1 MQSQK
6 SILICGLVLGLL
18 CAVGHDCLAQP
29 PLTLKLD
36 YQGVDRCL
44 FCHQAPQ
51 DNVREDVLKFVTLKE
66 MDVWMADD
74 KHYRALSNI
83 TDTDLGK
90 QMCRTLGIDV
100 NNIATATQCVSCH
113 SNPHWVN
120 NHRTISVDPRR
131 PNLQTGVTCE
141 SCHGPSSIWDPMHTK
156 SAVWRAASPDDKQ
169 GLGMLDVRNPVTRAR
184 MCYSCH
190 IGDASEGKVVTHEM
204 YAAGH
209 PPLPSVE
216 LETFSHAMPA
226 HWRSVADKPDF
237 EGREQFLEVNSLR
250 IGESERLR
258 NVILGAAVAYQSS
271 MKLVADQLRTEDGR
285 DVWPQLSSFDCYACH
300 HDLALP
306 GWRQARGY
314 PGRPGRPQ
322 LNYWPS
328 TLVELGASR
337 LRDARRAAIGDLAEP
352 LGNLQAALDRRPFG
366 DPTVIG
372 GIAAD
377 VVEKL
382 EALIAELGELQ
393 FGGSDADQMLAELCQ
408 LAQSPTI
415 DYESARQIGWAFQV
429 ILQDSSYVESPT
441 VSTLLDGLS
450 HQLKLQLPA
459 GQAAAGDKP
468 RIVIELPAA
477 LKAASNYEPAD
488 FRDRM
493 LQMSELLVK

>member
-1 MQSQK
+1 
-6 SILICGLVLGLL
+6 
-18 CAVGHDCLAQP
+18 
-29 PLTLKLD
+29 
-36 YQGVDRCL
+36 
-44 FCHQAPQ
+44 
-51 DNVREDVLKFVTLKE
+51 
-66 MDVWMADD
+66 
-74 KHYRALSNI
+74 
-83 TDTDLGK
+83 
-90 QMCRTLGIDV
+90 
-100 NNIATATQCVSCH
+100 
-113 SNPHWVN
+113 
-120 NHRTISVDPRR
+120 
-131 PNLQTGVTCE
+131 
-141 SCHGPSSIWDPMHTK
+141 
-156 SAVWRAASPDDKQ
+156 
-169 GLGMLDVRNPVTRAR
+169 
-184 MCYSCH
+184 
-190 IGDASEGKVVTHEM
+190 
-204 YAAGH
+204 
-209 PPLPSVE
+209 
-216 LETFSHAMPA
+216 
-226 HWRSVADKPDF
+226 
-237 EGREQFLEVNSLR
+237 
-250 IGESERLR
+250 
-258 NVILGAAVAYQSS
+258 
-271 MKLVADQLRTEDGR
+271 
-285 DVWPQLSSFDCYACH
+285 
-300 HDLALP
+300 
-306 GWRQARGY
+306 
-314 PGRPGRPQ
+314 
-322 LNYWPS
+322 
-328 TLVELGASR
+328 LGASR